1 MKLITK
7 NIRNSALIMLAL
19 GIAACSNDDGSSSIS
34 NAIDAT
40 KDAASNAVE
49 ATSDAA
55 SGAAE
60 MAKDAASGAAEMA
73 KDAGSAVSE
82 GAADAVDAAGDA
94 LNGADELNS
103 PDVIKGAKVEMD
115 DVSAPE
121 MADKDA
127 VMDKAED
134 ALSQ

>member
-1 MKLITK
+1 
-7 NIRNSALIMLAL
+7 
-19 GIAACSNDDGSSSIS
+19 
-34 NAIDAT
+34 
-40 KDAASNAVE
+40 
-49 ATSDAA
+49 
-55 SGAAE
+55 

-94 LNGADELNS
+94 LNGAE
-103 PDVIKGAKVEMD
+103 A
-115 DVSAPE
+115 DVSVPE